1 MRRSLIVVASSFC
14 FALQSAQAGSQAA
27 LEPYQVVDIRME
39 EGVNEAAATQHNAD
53 DAKGSLYSAAFLV
66 KQERQ
71 GLDRIASLVATQK
84 AESATLSNMLGQL

>member
-14 FALQSAQAGSQAA
+14 FALQSAQAGSQAV

-39 EGVNEAAATQHNAD
+39 EGVNEAAATQHNVD
-53 DAKGSLYSAAFLV
+53 DALYSAAFLV

-84 AESATLSNMLGQL
+84 AESATLSNMLEQL